1 MSQEHPCMQR
11 LRLRGGVEDPPF
23 DRSTVER
30 SAVALRPVSDLRC
43 STGAA
48 CSGVQ
53 QPLEVQGEVPV
64 SSHETSHLLRG
75 GAIPNLRDGL
85 AVTTVRRTLAVP
97 IPACRSEAEEAIL
110 SEAEDLVQSRH
121 CHGRQDVSVLIAGS
135 NVDVDSARTCGA
147 DDAFIPKLTNLR
159 QRRGHRP
166 DIIVSVETEPAV
178 DDLATLVGD
187 RAVLLHGDGSHRR
200 VVAVVPDRARLGVAD
215 VVEHLSHGVTA
226 TGKLLLDRAEPCGAA
241 CDGRNAEPVRL
252 DIRQSRI
259 VVRATAAVVRLVFV
273 VEDGAAVTAGVAA
286 AAVRC
291 ILCVVAVIA
300 ASAAIAAVSAAVFCI
315 FDAAPLRAALGALE
329 EFLFE
334 ELLGHNALLRFGYS
348 APKGL

>member
-43 STGAA
+43 STGVA

-53 QPLEVQGEVPV
+53 QSLEVQGEVPV

-159 QRRGHRP
+159 QRRGQRP
-166 DIIVSVETEPAV
+166 YIVVSVETEPAV

-259 VVRATAAVVRLVFV
+259 VVRLVFV